1 MRLALARLV
10 AWPLTVLLCCST
22 RYGCHSWNLPIY
34 LLSWKV
40 APALAMGN
48 TIVAKPSEIT
58 PRSASMLAQICK
70 DVGLPDGVFNLVHG
84 LGAGAGQAM

>member
-1 MRLALARLV
+1 MLA
-10 AWPLTVLLCCST
+10 
-22 RYGCHSWNLPIY
+22 HSSLFLQWNLPIY

-58 PRSASMLAQICK
+58 PRSAHMLAQICK
-70 DVGLPDGVFNLVHG
+70 DVGLPDGVLNIVHG
-84 LGAGAGQAM
+84 LGAGAGQSM